1 MFSDKFFPVLS
12 PLLATIFLCCLFKS
26 ILDYRRFVIAKRPSF
41 DYNNSAVLQDR
52 RHTTGGSGVNSLNAD
67 RAATSFALL
76 EEDFFLLQAK
86 AEDILLDTVG
96 LGQKMQEAFE
106 RHGDTLSSA
115 VLWKA
120 LQQQG

>member
-1 MFSDKFFPVLS
+1 MFSYKFFL
-12 PLLATIFLCCLFKS
+12 IFLNAPYRICLDNLFKS
-26 ILDYRRFVIAKRPSF
+26 ILDYYLLVIAKRPSF
-41 DYNNSAVLQDR
+41 NYNNNAVLQDR

-96 LGQKMQEAFE
+96 LGHKMQEAFE